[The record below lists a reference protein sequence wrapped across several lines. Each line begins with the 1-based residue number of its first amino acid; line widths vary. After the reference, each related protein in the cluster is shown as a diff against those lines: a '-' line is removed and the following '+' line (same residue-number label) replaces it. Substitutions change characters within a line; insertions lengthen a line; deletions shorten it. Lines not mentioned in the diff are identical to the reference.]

1 VSVLEQNQ
9 PAESEQDKQAQGSYQ
24 PDEKEQRA
32 IKLVNELFEA
42 AKKARKKYDDKWL
55 DYYHYFRGKQWK
67 GNRPT
72 YKSSEVINLVWQHIQ
87 SIVPIITDSKPKFDF
102 IGDEPS
108 DTEFGEILSQMA
120 SSDWDKNG
128 WLFKLSEILYDSHI
142 YGIGLGEIGYDA
154 EAYNQQGCPTFTSV
168 DPFCFFPDPSAE
180 SLKEKGDH
188 FITADPIRLKKAKRE
203 APQHLR
209 EFIKADLIDMLKES
223 KTDLDHPKLMSASDS
238 GMVRDMETGNDS
250 AAREMCLKITL
261 YMRDY
266 ETEEIQ
272 EPYEEQQ
279 PVIDPMTGQPA
290 VQVIQDP
297 MTGEVIEQPLTQTV
311 QLFRTITKLKYPNG
325 RKIVLVGGVITSDG
339 EYPFDDDGDFQPF
352 ARLVNYIDPRS
363 FYGVSEVEQLVSPQN
378 MFNKIISFMMDC
390 WSLTGNPVW
399 VVDDTS
405 GVDEEN
411 LVNRQGLVITKAQ
424 GSEVRREPGIQI
436 NPDLFRLTDSVRLF
450 FNDMAGSQD
459 VSRGAKPEGI
469 TAASAIQSLQE
480 AAQTRLRLKSRNL
493 DDFLQQAGQKWRNR
507 TMQFTTVPKAYR
519 ITNNQAVQKYF
530 KFHVDQAEDGTK
542 VAKVRDFVQNPET
555 GQYSEAL
562 ETREFVVKG
571 YMDTKAT
578 TGSSLPFAKTEKANM
593 AFQLFD
599 RGAIDQ
605 EELLTAV
612 DYPNKE
618 KVLQRMQ
625 MKAEQAAQAQMM
637 GGLTP
642 AGGTGQAPPVTA

>member
-1 VSVLEQNQ
+1 MLEQN
-9 PAESEQDKQAQGSYQ
+9 EQVAPEENKTAQGSYE
-24 PDEKEQRA
+24 PDENEQRA
-32 IKLVNELFEA
+32 IKLVNETFEA
-42 AKKARKKYDDKWL
+42 AKKARKKYDDKWI

-67 GNRPT
+67 GNRPS

-87 SIVPIITDSKPKFDF
+87 SIVPIITDSKPTFDF

-120 SSDWDKNG
+120 ASDWDKNG

-142 YGIGLGEIGYDA
+142 YGIGLAEIGYDPD
-154 EAYNQQGCPTFTSV
+154 AYNGQGCPTFNSV
-168 DPFCFFPDPSAE
+168 DPFWFFPDADAE
-180 SLKEKGDH
+180 SLKVKGEH
-188 FITADPIRLKKAKRE
+188 FLTAEPFRLKKLK
-203 APQHLR
+203 H
-209 EFIKADLIDMLKES
+209 EFKDKAEFMKADLVDMLKES
-223 KTDLDHPKLMSASDS
+223 KTDLDHPKLMSQSDT
-238 GMVRDMETGNDS
+238 GMVRDMESGNDS
-250 AAREMCLKITL
+250 TARDMALKITL
-261 YMRDY
+261 YIRDY
-266 ETEEIQ
+266 QTEVIDEPYTEE
-272 EPYEEQQ
+272 Q

-290 VQVIQDP
+290 MNVQQDP
-297 MTGEVIEQPLTQTV
+297 ITGEVIQTPVMQQIQLTRQV
-311 QLFRTITKLKYPNG
+311 TKLKYPNG
-325 RKIVLVGGVITSDG
+325 RKIILAGGVIVFDD
-339 EYPFDDDGDFQPF
+339 EYPFDDEGDFQPF
-352 ARLVNYIDPRS
+352 ARLINYIDPRS
-363 FYGVSEVEQLVSPQN
+363 FYGISEAEQLISPQN

-411 LVNRQGLVITKAQ
+411 LVNRAGLVITKAQ

-436 NPDLFRLTDSVRLF
+436 NPDLFQLTDRVRGY
-450 FNDMAGSQD
+450 FNDMSGSQD

-480 AAQTRLRLKSRNL
+480 AAQTRLRLKSRNV

-507 TMQFTTVPKAYR
+507 VMQFTSVPKAYR
-519 ITNNQAVQKYF
+519 ITNNENVQKYF
-530 KFHVDQAEDGTK
+530 KFHVDQTEDGTK
-542 VAKVRDFVQNPET
+542 VAKVRDYVQNPET

-562 ETREFVVKG
+562 ETREFVLKG

-578 TGSSLPFAKTEKANM
+578 TGSSLPFAKTEKANL

-605 EELLTAV
+605 EELLTSV

-618 KVLQRMQ
+618 RVLQRMQ
-625 MKAEQAAQAQMM
+625 MKADQAAQAQAMAAP
-637 GGLTP
+637 P
-642 AGGTGQAPPVTA
+642 AGGTGQAPPVGP